1 MTLMTLKTS
10 TPLVSVIIPIYNG
23 AHFVREALESV
34 LSQNY
39 APIEIIVVDDG
50 STDASSTIIQQFGS
64 RIQCCFQ
71 KNSGTAVARNKG
83 VILSHGEYLAFL
95 DQDDVWHHS
104 KLAAQIHAFASDINL
119 DAVFGYTQQ
128 FQDME
133 MSIPRDQPVPLSLK
147 TIPGISPSGMLIQR
161 KAFDQ
166 VGPFDS
172 QWVLGEWADWYLRAV
187 DSGLRIKVKKD
198 IVVYRRIHANNKGRV
213 FVNCRNEYVRILKL
227 SLDRRR
233 SVLLRENLV
242 ENLEKRP
249 IAMEEMPRTP
259 LVVPNWNMYGI

>member
-34 LSQNY
+34 LNQNY
-39 APIEIIVVDDG
+39 APIEIIAVDDG

-83 VILSHGEYLAFL
+83 VTLSNGGFLAFL
-95 DQDDVWHHS
+95 DQDDVWHHG

-119 DAVFGYTQQ
+119 AAVFGYTQQ
-128 FQDME
+128 FQDIE
-133 MSIPRDQPVPLSLK
+133 MSVPKDQAVPHSLK
-147 TIPGISPSGMLIQR
+147 AIPGISPSGMLIRR
-161 KAFDQ
+161 KSFDQ

-198 IVVYRRIHANNKGRV
+198 IVVYRRIHANNKGRM
-213 FVNCRNEYVRILKL
+213 FVSCRNEYVRILKL

-233 SVLLRENLV
+233 WTPLRENLV
-242 ENLEKRP
+242 KNLDKRP
-249 IAMEEMPRTP
+249 IAREKIPRNP
-259 LVVPNWNMYGI
+259 LVVPNWNMDGI